1 MFVTL
6 LLQNVIVDVYYVS
19 GFKTVKLS
27 LESNW
32 YHMNLE
38 ESRTLHALEVGEMFH
53 VWLYELVVMCI
64 GEIWWMMCVC
74 E

>member
-53 VWLYELVVMCI
+53 V
-64 GEIWWMMCVC
+64 
-74 E
+74 